1 MRGVR
6 LVRRFLNLSPLDRR
20 VIVLAVIQLGW
31 VTVLGRLVSFQS
43 LVRQAQAVKAPDGYT
58 PTAGELRQA
67 LLYARWIDA
76 AARRPLINAQC
87 LQRSLALHRWLQRE
101 GIIGVLRIGVWKGDD
116 ALHAHAWIEL
126 GNQVVNDQ
134 PAAVAPFTPLAQ
146 TLQSLAGQAAHRN
159 ASFPGKSG

>member
-6 LVRRFLNLSPLDRR
+6 LVRRFLALPPADRR
-20 VIVLAVIQLGW
+20 LVVLAVFQLCW
-31 VTVLGRLVSFQS
+31 VAMLGRIFSFQS
-43 LVRQAQAVKAPDGYT
+43 LVRHAQAVKAPDGYM
-58 PTAGELRQA
+58 PTASELRQA
-67 LLYARWIDA
+67 LRYARWIDA
-76 AARRPLINAQC
+76 AARRRLINAQC

-101 GIIGVLRIGVWKGDD
+101 GIIGALRIGVRMGDD

-146 TLQSLAGQAAHRN
+146 TLKSLAGQAAN
-159 ASFPGKSG
+159 QNVSLPGKSG